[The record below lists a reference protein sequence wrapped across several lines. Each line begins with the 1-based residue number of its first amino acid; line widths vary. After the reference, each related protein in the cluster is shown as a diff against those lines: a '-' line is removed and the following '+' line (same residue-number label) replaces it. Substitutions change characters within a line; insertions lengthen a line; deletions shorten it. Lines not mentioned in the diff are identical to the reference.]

1 MNHLLRQIVASRCF
15 DLDEFVSPP
24 QNRLVLELS
33 VLSATSFAM
42 LGLHQPFFPIWLAT
56 RGLAAEQIGLILSV
70 PIFLRAFVGPW
81 ITGLADRYI
90 APRHLLAIVG
100 GIAGCGWLMM
110 PFSPDFPV
118 LLGVVTL
125 TVTMMLAPIPLSDVI
140 TLDALRDH
148 PALVYG
154 RLRVWGS
161 IAFMSVTLLA
171 GLMVSW
177 LDVTVVPVVMAI
189 FSFGTTAVALWM
201 RTGMFIPSRHIKPA
215 DPDAPEQSTPPLP
228 MRLYLLL
235 LGIGLVGSSNA
246 VLNGFGPVLWVQQG
260 ILSWQIGVLTACSVV
275 VEIVVFWRLGG
286 SREVHK
292 AYRYLMI
299 GGGVAIVRWLLMGLA
314 PDVLGIAALQT
325 LHALTF
331 ALFHLGALAM
341 VAALAPV
348 ARRAHV
354 QGLFSAANALMF
366 ALVTVLAGPL
376 VQAWGIKAY
385 FAMIPFAMAGL
396 LLIMLSHYKK

>member
-1 MNHLLRQIVASRCF
+1 M
-15 DLDEFVSPP
+15 SPSH
-24 QNRLVLELS
+24 NRLVLELS

-56 RGLAAEQIGLILSV
+56 RGLSAEQIGLILSV

-90 APRHLLAIVG
+90 APRHLLAVVG
-100 GIAGCGWLMM
+100 GLAGCGWLVM

-118 LLGVVTL
+118 LLLVVTL
-125 TVTMMLAPIPLSDVI
+125 TVTMMLAPIPLGDII
-140 TLDALRDH
+140 TLDALRDN
-148 PALVYG
+148 PVLVYG
-154 RLRVWGS
+154 RVRVWGS
-161 IAFMSVTLLA
+161 IAFMLVTLLA
-171 GLMVSW
+171 GLLVSW
-177 LDVTVVPVVMAI
+177 LAVAIVPAVMAV

-201 RTGMFIPSRHIKPA
+201 RTGMFIPARHLEP
-215 DPDAPEQSTPPLP
+215 PDAGMPDQAAQKVPV
-228 MRLYLLL
+228 RLYLLL
-235 LGIGLVGSSNA
+235 LGTGLVGSSNA

-286 SREVHK
+286 SRDVDK
-292 AYRYLMI
+292 AYTYLMI
-299 GGGVAIVRWLLMGLA
+299 GGSAAVVRWLLMGLA
-314 PDVLGIAALQT
+314 PDVVGIGILQT
-325 LHALTF
+325 LHALSF
-331 ALFHLGALAM
+331 ALFHLGALGM

-348 ARRAHV
+348 VRRAHV

-385 FAMIPFAMAGL
+385 FGMIPFAVAGL
-396 LLIMLSHYKK
+396 LLIMLAHHKR

>member
-1 MNHLLRQIVASRCF
+1 MNHLLRQIVAYQWFCP
-15 DLDEFVSPP
+15 DEFVSPSH
-24 QNRLVLELS
+24 NRLVLELS

-56 RGLAAEQIGLILSV
+56 RGLSAEQIGLILSV

-90 APRHLLAIVG
+90 APRHLLAVVG
-100 GIAGCGWLMM
+100 GLAGCGWLVM

-118 LLGVVTL
+118 LLLVVTL
-125 TVTMMLAPIPLSDVI
+125 TVTMMLAPIPLGDVI
-140 TLDALRDH
+140 TLDALRDN
-148 PALVYG
+148 PVLAYG

-161 IAFMSVTLLA
+161 IAFMLVTLLA

-177 LDVTVVPVVMAI
+177 LDVAIVPVVMAV

-201 RTGMFIPSRHIKPA
+201 RTGMFIPARHLKPA
-215 DPDAPEQSTPPLP
+215 DADAPDQATPKVPV
-228 MRLYLLL
+228 RLYLLL
-235 LGIGLVGSSNA
+235 LGTGLVGSSNA

-260 ILSWQIGVLTACSVV
+260 IQSWQIGVLSACSVI

-286 SREVHK
+286 SRDVQK
-292 AYRYLMI
+292 AYTYLMI
-299 GGGVAIVRWLLMGLA
+299 GGSAAVVRWVLMGLA
-314 PDVLGIAALQT
+314 PDVVGIGILQT
-325 LHALTF
+325 LHALSF
-331 ALFHLGALAM
+331 ALFHLGALGM

-385 FAMIPFAMAGL
+385 FGMIPFAVAGL
-396 LLIMLSHYKK
+396 LLIMLAHHKR

>member
-1 MNHLLRQIVASRCF
+1 M
-15 DLDEFVSPP
+15 SPSH
-24 QNRLVLELS
+24 NRLVLELS

-56 RGLAAEQIGLILSV
+56 RGLSAEQIGLILSV

-90 APRHLLAIVG
+90 APRHLLAVVG
-100 GIAGCGWLMM
+100 GLAGCGWLVM

-118 LLGVVTL
+118 LLLVVTL
-125 TVTMMLAPIPLSDVI
+125 TVTMMLAPIPLGDII
-140 TLDALRDH
+140 TLDALRDN
-148 PALVYG
+148 PVLVYG
-154 RLRVWGS
+154 RVRVWGS
-161 IAFMSVTLLA
+161 IAFMLVTLLA
-171 GLMVSW
+171 GLLVSW
-177 LDVTVVPVVMAI
+177 LAVAIVPAVMAV

-201 RTGMFIPSRHIKPA
+201 RTGMFIPARHLEP
-215 DPDAPEQSTPPLP
+215 PDAGTPDQAAQKVPV
-228 MRLYLLL
+228 RLYLLL
-235 LGIGLVGSSNA
+235 LGTGLVGSSNA

-260 ILSWQIGVLTACSVV
+260 IQSWQIGVLTACSVV

-286 SREVHK
+286 SRDVDK
-292 AYRYLMI
+292 AYTYLMI
-299 GGGVAIVRWLLMGLA
+299 GGSAAVMRWLLMGLA
-314 PDVLGIAALQT
+314 PDVVGIGILQT
-325 LHALTF
+325 LHALSF
-331 ALFHLGALAM
+331 ALFHLGALGM

-348 ARRAHV
+348 VRRAHV

-385 FAMIPFAMAGL
+385 FGMIPFAVAGL
-396 LLIMLSHYKK
+396 LLIMLAHHKR

>member
-1 MNHLLRQIVASRCF
+1 MSSSH
-15 DLDEFVSPP
+15 
-24 QNRLVLELS
+24 NRLVLELS

-56 RGLAAEQIGLILSV
+56 RGLEAEQIGLILSV

-90 APRHLLAIVG
+90 APRHLLAVVG
-100 GIAGCGWLMM
+100 GLAGCGWLVM

-118 LLGVVTL
+118 LLLVVTL
-125 TVTMMLAPIPLSDVI
+125 TVTMMLAPIPLGDVI

-148 PALVYG
+148 PVLVYG

-161 IAFMSVTLLA
+161 IAFMLVTLLA

-177 LDVTVVPVVMAI
+177 LEVAIVPVVMAV

-201 RTGMFIPSRHIKPA
+201 RSGMFIPARDIKPVDA
-215 DPDAPEQSTPPLP
+215 DAPDQSTPPVPL
-228 MRLYLLL
+228 RLYLLL
-235 LGIGLVGSSNA
+235 VGTGLVGSSNA

-260 ILSWQIGVLTACSVV
+260 IQSWQIGVLTACSVV

-286 SREVHK
+286 NRDVDR
-292 AYRYLMI
+292 AFRYLMI
-299 GGGVAIVRWLLMGLA
+299 GGGAAVMRWLLMGLG
-314 PDVLGIAALQT
+314 PDVVGIGLLQT
-325 LHALTF
+325 LHALSF

-354 QGLFSAANALMF
+354 QGMFSAANALMF

-385 FAMIPFAMAGL
+385 FGMIPFALAGL
-396 LLIMLSHYKK
+396 MLIMLAHHKR